1 MTLGRV
7 LREVLNLVVSLVS
20 NSDLAANGEGC
31 VRAGGGLVSESDPLV
46 DNLGVLEETV
56 VVLKSEVE
64 PPEIVS
70 GKLRIHG
77 VTGTETLG
85 NSAQVIGS
93 SVGGL
98 SFSLSD
104 DLDVAGGF
112 SFGGRGICFRS
123 DKSKKCVKFRLKLG
137 DLSGKVSVLTGIESG
152 Q

>member
-1 MTLGRV
+1 MLFRSLG
-7 LREVLNLVVSLVS
+7 S
-20 NSDLAANGEGC
+20 NSDLAAKCEGFFSA
-31 VRAGGGLVSESDPLV
+31 RGGGVSESDPLV

-56 VVLKSEVE
+56 VALKSEVE

-70 GKLRIHG
+70 GELRIHG

-93 SVGGL
+93 VGGL

-112 SFGGRGICFRS
+112 SFSSIGSGSGFRS
-123 DKSKKCVKFRLKLG
+123 FKSNDFVNPGLKNVDLGGKCNV
-137 DLSGKVSVLTGIESG
+137 
-152 Q
+152 

>member
-7 LREVLNLVVSLVS
+7 LREVLNLVVSLGT
-20 NSDLAANGEGC
+20 NTDLAANCEGC
-31 VRAGGGLVSESDPLV
+31 VRASGGLVSESDPLV

-56 VVLKSEVE
+56 VALKSEVE

-93 SVGGL
+93 VVGL

-112 SFGGRGICFRS
+112 SFGGTG
-123 DKSKKCVKFRLKLG
+123 SKESKICVKFSLKHC
-137 DLSGKVSVLTGIESG
+137 DYIGKFSALTGVERR